1 MYQALSI
8 IVSIITLAI
17 ASSSTLFITGNNKNI
32 SSIKSKSDDMD
43 RQILANNELTRAQII
58 AMIKKINEND
68 TKIVG
73 QHKDIKEKVKKVEY
87 ESKSRTENV
96 DARLKSFRNITNANV
111 IGMTDTMRT
120 NNEIIHKRADTIK
133 KSLDDY
139 KIFNKSELDTI
150 RTNHDTLASS
160 HNDLRADYSLFQ
172 SQTNTELKN
181 NYDHSTN
188 LYNSNLNLINE
199 KIAGLFLDSKTLD
212 RSSKELIKQ
221 IGENTDSRIDSLT
234 NAYRQADSGI
244 QKDINTKDTF
254 YKNTFVDKNN
264 LNSEINRLYFDDKP
278 QYNNMN
284 TLIAQTEA
292 NKGSINT
299 INTTISDNANKIKNI
314 QNEYLRTVDM
324 PQRINQVMP
333 STDIFKEVEKSKKDI
348 TVIDSKV
355 NMNVDSI
362 KKNNEELRKMLD
374 GISGGLSGEIT
385 LKDLNDRIVKNAE
398 RIEGNA
404 AKTKLE
410 IMQSLNK
417 DSSDLQRKINDNA
430 SDIKNKVSH
439 SQDDFSRAFTNY
451 VSSDAILNKVSNTNL
466 KARDVS
472 ADNLTLS
479 RELVV
484 NGVKFSDVVK
494 KTMGIGN
501 NSTSPQTVPMYEKD
515 FQSGPFIEPNKAMRF
530 KEGVHIGMNDANMTM
545 RYGTMNFT
553 GTSVNWAN
561 NASKFNFNEQ
571 GANFN
576 DTTVRFNKFD
586 NIKDNNNKGLG
597 SFIEDKIN
605 SSKKENNN
613 IPEQVRAEINGK
625 HIYPAAITSPFMFIG
640 DDLSGKI
647 NVREEIKKLKDNVEA
662 YTKTSGIQQNNTF
675 YNKNNKDDLYKDI
688 KNDMN
693 LKVNEYLPRS
703 INVDNVGAKTI
714 SADQIILSGD
724 SLGRIKMNSTQP
736 ITDFLDARYEIKGA
750 ASDALG
756 KLTQTKP
763 IVDIQLTNNNTI
775 QVNRS
780 DGRGWT
786 SMGQVKIDGSVGIT
800 NLSLDEANNR
810 LLVTTTKG
818 LSYVDLP
825 KYDSKLKN
833 DLNMDQY
840 AKKTDMAGIY
850 APTSKDGTGVV
861 YLDRRQQTRLADIVA
876 DDSIKNLKQM
886 SIPTSTDLGNIKK
899 TIEKNKEDINGL
911 KQSSKGVKTIAL
923 DEANNRLALTSDT
936 GLSYV
941 NLPNYGSKIKNEL
954 NLEQYP
960 KKSDVSSTYAPT
972 LKNGTSVVYLDNKQ
986 QTRLNDIVGDD
997 RIKNLKQMNIPTTG
1011 ELTNMRA
1018 TMDKNAAEISSL
1030 KQSSKGVKN
1039 IALDEANNRFTLT
1052 TDTGLSYV
1060 SLPNYST
1067 KIKTELNMDQYSK
1080 KTDVASVYAPTT
1092 VKSGSVVYL
1101 DNKQQAR
1108 LNDIVGDDKI
1118 KSLKQMSIPTSAD
1131 LANIRSTID
1140 RNSTDINGL
1149 KQSGKGI
1156 KNIALD
1162 EANNRFILM
1171 NDAEKTFV
1179 SLPDYSRKIK
1189 TELNMEQYPTKAF
1202 VSSAY
1207 APNVKNGSEGVVY
1220 LNKEQKDRLDNI
1232 VSDNT
1237 IKDLKTMKIPTST
1250 DLVNIKA
1257 AVEKNTADMNE
1268 IKQTNKSLDGL
1279 ITGKVTTNNLNA
1291 QTRLNPNN
1299 VDNFIRLNN
1308 NVSLMAEGTR
1318 LKMCT
1323 SFDNANRPTDCHD
1336 FWTTKDLA
1344 ATNKLNIKK

>member
-8 IVSIITLAI
+8 VVSIITLAI

-68 TKIVG
+68 AKIIG
-73 QHKDIKEKVKKVEY
+73 QHKDIKENAKKIAY

-96 DARLKSFRNITNANV
+96 DSRLKSFRNITNANV
-111 IGMTDTMRT
+111 IGITDTART

-150 RTNHDTLASS
+150 RTNHDALSSS
-160 HNDLRADYSLFQ
+160 HNDLRADYGLFQ

-181 NYDHSTN
+181 NYDYSTG

-199 KIAGLFLDSKTLD
+199 KIAGMFLDSKTLD

-221 IGENTDSRIDSLT
+221 IGENTDARIDSLT

-264 LNSEINRLYFDDKP
+264 LDSEINRLYFDAKP

-299 INTTISDNANKIKNI
+299 INTTISDNANKIKTI

-348 TVIDSKV
+348 NVIDSKV

-417 DSSDLQRKINDNA
+417 DNNDLQKKINENTSDL
-430 SDIKNKVSH
+430 KNKVSH

-466 KARDVS
+466 KAKDVS

-494 KTMGIGN
+494 KTMGIDN
-501 NSTSPQTVPMYEKD
+501 NSVSPQTVPMYEKD
-515 FQSGPFIEPNKAMRF
+515 FQSGPFIQPNKAMRF
-530 KEGVHIGMNDANMTM
+530 KEGVHIGMDDANMTM
-545 RYGTMNFT
+545 RYGSMNLT

-597 SFIEDKIN
+597 SFIEDKIM
-605 SSKKENNN
+605 SSQKTANN
-613 IPEQVRAEINGK
+613 IPEQVKAEINGK
-625 HIYPAAITSPFMFIG
+625 HIYPAAVTAPFMFIG
-640 DDLSGKI
+640 DDLRGKI
-647 NVREEIKKLKDNVEA
+647 NVKEEITKLKENVEA
-662 YTKTSGIQQNNTF
+662 YSKTSGIQQNNTF

-703 INVDNVGAKTI
+703 INVESVASKTI

-724 SLGRIKMNSTQP
+724 SLGKIKMNSTQP

-756 KLTQTKP
+756 ELSKTKP
-763 IVDIQLTNNNTI
+763 IVDIQLTNNNVI

-786 SMGQVKIDGSVGIT
+786 NMGQVKIEGSVGIT
-800 NLSLDEANNR
+800 NISLDESNNR
-810 LLVTTTKG
+810 LLLTTTKG

-825 KYDSKLKN
+825 KYESKLKN

-850 APTSKDGTGVV
+850 APTSKEGTGVV
-861 YLDRRQQTRLADIVA
+861 YLDRRQQTRLNDIVA
-876 DDSIKNLKQM
+876 DDSITKLKQI
-886 SIPTSTDLGNIKK
+886 SIPTSTDLANIKT
-899 TIEKNKEDINGL
+899 TIAKNKEDINGL

-923 DEANNRLALTSDT
+923 DEANNRFAITTDT

-941 NLPNYGSKIKNEL
+941 SLPSYSSKIKNEL
-954 NLEQYP
+954 NMDQYP
-960 KKSDVSSTYAPT
+960 KKSDIASTYAPT
-972 LKNGTSVVYLDNKQ
+972 LKNNTSVVYLDNSQ
-986 QTRLNDIVGDD
+986 QTRLNDIVNDD
-997 RIKNLKQMNIPTTG
+997 IIKGLKKLSIPTTG

-1018 TMDKNAAEISSL
+1018 TMDKNAAEINSM
-1030 KQSSKGVKN
+1030 KQYAKGIKT
-1039 IALDEANNRFTLT
+1039 ITLDEADNKLRLISNENVM
-1052 TDTGLSYV
+1052 SYV
-1060 SLPNYST
+1060 SLPNYSA

-1080 KTDVASVYAPTT
+1080 KTDVASFYAPTT
-1092 VKSGSVVYL
+1092 AKNGSVVYL
-1101 DNKQQAR
+1101 DDTKLAR
-1108 LNDIVGDDKI
+1108 LNNIVGDEEI
-1118 KSLKQMSIPTSAD
+1118 NNLKKLGITPTVM
-1131 LANIRSTID
+1131 ANIRSTID
-1140 RNSTDINGL
+1140 RNSTDINSL
-1149 KQSGKGI
+1149 KKSGNGI
-1156 KNIALD
+1156 KNITMD
-1162 EANNRFILM
+1162 EANNKLRLISDENVM
-1171 NDAEKTFV
+1171 TYVK
-1179 SLPDYSRKIK
+1179 LPDYNEKIK
-1189 TELNMEQYPTKAF
+1189 TNLNMEQYPTKAF
-1202 VSSAY
+1202 LSSAY
-1207 APNVKNGSEGVVY
+1207 APVKNGSEDVVY
-1220 LNKEQKDRLDNI
+1220 LNKAQKERLDNI
-1232 VSDNT
+1232 VKDDT
-1237 IKDLKTMKIPTST
+1237 INDLRNMSIPTST
-1250 DLVNIKA
+1250 DLMNIKA

-1268 IKQTNKSLDGL
+1268 IKQTNKSIDGL

-1318 LKMCT
+1318 LMMCT
-1323 SFDNANRPTDCHD
+1323 AFDNGNRPTQCHD

-1344 ATNKLNIKK
+1344 GTNLLNIKK

>member
-32 SSIKSKSDDMD
+32 TSIKSKSDDMNK
-43 RQILANNELTRAQII
+43 QILANNELTKAQII

-87 ESKSRTENV
+87 ESKSRTQNV
-96 DARLKSFRNITNANV
+96 DSRLKSFRNITNANV

-120 NNEIIHKRADTIK
+120 NDEIIHKRADTIK

-150 RTNHDTLASS
+150 RTNHDALSSS
-160 HNDLRADYSLFQ
+160 HNDLRADYGLFQ

-181 NYDHSTN
+181 NYDHSTS

-212 RSSKELIKQ
+212 RNSKELIKQ

-234 NAYRQADSGI
+234 DAYKKADSGI
-244 QKDINTKDTF
+244 QKDINTKDAF

-264 LNSEINRLYFDDKP
+264 LDSEINRLYFDAKP

-299 INTTISDNANKIKNI
+299 INTTISDNANKIKTI
-314 QNEYLRTVDM
+314 QSEYLRTVDM
-324 PQRINQVMP
+324 PQRLNQVMP

-348 TVIDSKV
+348 NVIDSKV
-355 NMNVDSI
+355 NTNVDSI
-362 KKNNEELRKMLD
+362 KKNNEELKKMLE

-417 DSSDLQRKINDNA
+417 DSSDLQRKINDNT

-451 VSSDAILNKVSNTNL
+451 VSSDAILNKVSNNNL
-466 KARDVS
+466 KARDVN

-494 KTMGIGN
+494 KTMGIDN
-501 NSTSPQTVPMYEKD
+501 NSVSPQTVPMYEKD
-515 FQSGPFIEPNKAMRF
+515 FQSGPFIQPNKAMKF
-530 KEGVHIGMNDANMTM
+530 KEGVHIGMDDANMSM
-545 RYGTMNFT
+545 RYGTMNLT

-586 NIKDNNNKGLG
+586 NIKDNNNKGLT

-625 HIYPAAITSPFMFIG
+625 HIYPAAVTSPFMFIG
-640 DDLSGKI
+640 DDLRGKI
-647 NVREEIKKLKDNVEA
+647 NVKEEITKLKENVDA
-662 YTKTSGIQQNNTF
+662 YTKTSGIQQNSTF

-703 INVDNVGAKTI
+703 INVDNVRAKTL

-724 SLGRIKMNSTQP
+724 SLGKIKMNSTQP

-756 KLTQTKP
+756 ELTKTKP

-840 AKKTDMAGIY
+840 AKKADMAGIY
-850 APTSKDGTGVV
+850 APTSKNGTGVV
-861 YLDRRQQTRLADIVA
+861 YLDRRQQTRLSDIVA

-886 SIPTSTDLGNIKK
+886 NIPTASELSSIKSS
-899 TIEKNKEDINGL
+899 INKNKEDISGL
-911 KQSSKGVKTIAL
+911 KQSSKGVKSVAL

-941 NLPNYGSKIKNEL
+941 SLPNYGSKIKN
-954 NLEQYP
+954 
-960 KKSDVSSTYAPT
+960 
-972 LKNGTSVVYLDNKQ
+972 
-986 QTRLNDIVGDD
+986 
-997 RIKNLKQMNIPTTG
+997 
-1011 ELTNMRA
+1011 
-1018 TMDKNAAEISSL
+1018 
-1030 KQSSKGVKN
+1030 
-1039 IALDEANNRFTLT
+1039 
-1052 TDTGLSYV
+1052 
-1060 SLPNYST
+1060 
-1067 KIKTELNMDQYSK
+1067 ELNMDQYSK

-1092 VKSGSVVYL
+1092 VKNGSVVYL
-1101 DNKQQAR
+1101 DNKQQSR
-1108 LNDIVGDDKI
+1108 LNDIVGDDTI

-1140 RNSTDINGL
+1140 RNSTDINTL

-1162 EANNRFILM
+1162 EANNRFTLRT
-1171 NDAEKTFV
+1171 DTESTYV
-1179 SLPDYSRKIK
+1179 SLPNYSRKIK

-1202 VSSAY
+1202 VSSVY

-1220 LNKEQKDRLDNI
+1220 LNKQQKERLDNI

-1237 IKDLKTMKIPTST
+1237 IKDLKTMQIPTSS

-1308 NVSLMAEGTR
+1308 NVSLMADGTR

-1323 SFDNANRPTDCHD
+1323 SFDNGNRPSECHD
-1336 FWTTKDLA
+1336 LWTTKDLA
-1344 ATNKLNIKK
+1344 ATTKLNIKK